1 MPGEHALL
9 SPSSAEKWLHCT
21 PSARLEENY
30 SEESSVYAAE
40 GTLAHAIAELKVR
53 KKLIEPM
60 SQKAF
65 TTRMNKL
72 KKHELYQEEMQEYT
86 DIYVDY
92 LTECAMQYK
101 SKPDVAAEIRL
112 DYGDWAPE
120 GFGRCDCVMV
130 GENTLHII
138 DFKYGKGVPV
148 SAENNEQ
155 MRLYALG
162 ALQLHSMIYDIKT
175 IRMSIV
181 QPRLDSIT
189 EAEMSAA
196 DLLSWADDVV
206 RPAAALAFMG
216 EGDCCPGPWC
226 KSKFCKARAQCRAY
240 AESSLTAAEAF
251 GTPPKQP
258 SLLTNEELGQVLE
271 RAAPFLDWFKAAE
284 DFALAE
290 MLKGEEIPG
299 WKVVEGRSIRVFTD
313 ADAAFAALQSAGF
326 DESLLFKPREH
337 ITLSAAEKLAG
348 KAQFQTLCGS
358 FINKPRGKPTLAPE
372 DDKRPLYDSAAIDF
386 AGLTKQQGE

>member
-30 SEESSVYAAE
+30 PEESSVYAAE
-40 GTLAHAIAELKVR
+40 GTLAHEIAELKVR
-53 KKLIEPM
+53 KKFIEPM

-72 KKHELYQEEMQEYT
+72 KKHELYQEEMQEHT
-86 DIYVDY
+86 DTYVDY
-92 LTECAMQYK
+92 LTECAMRYK
-101 SKPDVAAEIRL
+101 MKPDVDAEIRV
-112 DYGDWAPE
+112 DYDDWAPE
-120 GFGRCDCVMV
+120 GFGRCDCIMV
-130 GENTLHII
+130 GENTLRII

-162 ALQLHSMIYDIKT
+162 ALQLHSMIYDIQT

-181 QPRLDSIT
+181 QPRLNSIT
-189 EAEMSAA
+189 ESEMSAA
-196 DLLSWADDVV
+196 DLLKWADEVV

-216 EGDCCPGPWC
+216 DGDFCPGPWC

-240 AESSLTAAEAF
+240 AESNLTAAEAF
-251 GTPPKQP
+251 SAPQKPP
-258 SLLTNEELGQVLE
+258 SLLTNEEIGQALK
-271 RAAPFLDWFKAAE
+271 RATPLLDWFKAAE
-284 DFALAE
+284 DFALAQL
-290 MLKGEEIPG
+290 LKGEEIPG
-299 WKVVEGRSIRVFTD
+299 WKAVEGRSIRVFTD

-326 DESLLFKPREH
+326 DESLLYKPREH

-348 KAQFQTLCGS
+348 KAQFQNLCSS
-358 FINKPRGKPTLAPE
+358 FIDKPRGKPALAPE
-372 DDKRPLYDSAAIDF
+372 DDKRPPYDSAAADF
-386 AGLTKQQGE
+386 AELVKQKGD